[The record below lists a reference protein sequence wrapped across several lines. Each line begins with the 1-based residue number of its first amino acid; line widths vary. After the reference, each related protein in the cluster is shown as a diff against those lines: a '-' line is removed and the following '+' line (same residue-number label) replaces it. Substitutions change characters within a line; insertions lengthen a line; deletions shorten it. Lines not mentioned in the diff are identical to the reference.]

1 MINTPPDIYRRML
14 KAKRAL
20 MLLVTLSIPLLIQ
33 LASSAPI
40 IEIHYFYG
48 EDCPHCQALST
59 LLDKIEEEYPNVKIY
74 RYEVYYNETNGAL
87 FDEFRKRYGIKVG
100 GVPVLFFNDTYLS
113 GDITE
118 ADIKAEIARLE
129 AGDEVSSRGEE
140 VSPSFIII
148 SGIVNGIIN
157 LCTFAVLILL
167 LTSLL
172 TLNDRRR
179 VLIIGFSFIIAVYL
193 TYLLVG
199 LGIINTFAFAGMNSN
214 LRVVVIVIALLA
226 GVINIRDYFTGQST
240 LAIPGFAKPKIKD
253 MVRYATI
260 PAAGLLGV
268 FATLIGL
275 PCTVG
280 VYLPIL
286 SVLSGKTMLCAL
298 LYLMLYNLLYTL
310 PLIGILAFV
319 YFGTDPG
326 VLNEMR
332 KEKKRY
338 IRLFGGIAM
347 LIIGLLMLL
356 GVV

>member
-1 MINTPPDIYRRML
+1 MGVNMQNTRSGLY
-14 KAKRAL
+14 
-20 MLLVTLSIPLLIQ
+20 SI
-33 LASSAPI
+33 SRVR
-40 IEIHYFYG
+40 G
-48 EDCPHCQALST
+48 GV
-59 LLDKIEEEYPNVKIY
+59 KEEYPNVKIY

-129 AGDEVSSRGEE
+129 AEDEVSSRGEE

-199 LGIINTFAFAGMNSN
+199 LGIINTFA
-214 LRVVVIVIALLA
+214 
-226 GVINIRDYFTGQST
+226 
-240 LAIPGFAKPKIKD
+240 
-253 MVRYATI
+253 ATI
-260 PAAGLLGV
+260 
-268 FATLIGL
+268 IGRN
-275 PCTVG
+275 
-280 VYLPIL
+280 L
-286 SVLSGKTMLCAL
+286 SCQA
-298 LYLMLYNLLYTL
+298 
-310 PLIGILAFV
+310 
-319 YFGTDPG
+319 
-326 VLNEMR
+326 
-332 KEKKRY
+332 
-338 IRLFGGIAM
+338 
-347 LIIGLLMLL
+347 
-356 GVV
+356 